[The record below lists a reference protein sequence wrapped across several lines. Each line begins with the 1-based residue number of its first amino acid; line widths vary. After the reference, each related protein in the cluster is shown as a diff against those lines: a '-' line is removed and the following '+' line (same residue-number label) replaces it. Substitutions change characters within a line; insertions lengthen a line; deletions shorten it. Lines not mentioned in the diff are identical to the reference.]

1 MFQLGSNKISGSV
14 ARKIYNDTGKN
25 SSLIQLN
32 EFPHTTLVKH
42 CIMPGHNHEQVIKNP
57 RTFKSL
63 KSDYLKLLIED
74 C

>member
-1 MFQLGSNKISGSV
+1 
-14 ARKIYNDTGKN
+14 
-25 SSLIQLN
+25 
-32 EFPHTTLVKH
+32 
-42 CIMPGHNHEQVIKNP
+42 MPGHNHEQVIKNPKNP